1 MIEFLNL
8 KTLNAPYE
16 KQFYQ
21 KFEQFLSSGYY
32 VLGKEVQQF
41 ETDFA
46 GYCGTD
52 YAIGTGN
59 GLDAIRLIL
68 EAYKILGRLQAGD
81 EIIVPANTYIAS
93 ILAISQAGLKPVLVE
108 PNINTYNLDTE
119 RVSEKISSKTK
130 AILAVHLYGLV
141 SDWDTLSEVAQSHDL
156 LLLEDAAQ
164 AHGAVWNKRKTGNLG
179 DAAAFSFYP
188 TKNLGALGDAG
199 AVTTNDDEL
208 AEIIKKLR
216 HYGQQQKYVS
226 RYKGINSRLDEIQ
239 AAFLNVKL
247 PALDTSNNKR
257 RQIASTYI
265 KHIKHSEIILPV
277 FDTQAHVYH
286 QFTIRTKQ
294 RDDLKKYLDKHGI
307 QTLIHYPVPP
317 HKQPAY
323 SEWQHESYP
332 VTEQIHREIL
342 SLPIRENLT
351 DNEIFY
357 IIDKINRY

>member
-8 KTLNAPYE
+8 KTLNSPYE
-16 KQFYQ
+16 KQFHQ
-21 KFEQFLSSGYY
+21 KFDQFLSSGYY
-32 VLGKEVQQF
+32 ILGKEVQQF
-41 ETDFA
+41 ETNFA
-46 GYCGTD
+46 DYCGTT

-68 EAYKILGRLQAGD
+68 EAYKILGKLQIGD

-108 PNINTYNLDTE
+108 PDITTYNFDTE
-119 RVSEKISSKTK
+119 RVLEKINTKTK
-130 AILAVHLYGLV
+130 AVLAVHLYGLV
-141 SDWDTLSEVAQSHDL
+141 SDWDTLSKVAQSHGL

-164 AHGAVWNKRKTGNLG
+164 AHGAIWNTRKAGNLG

-208 AEIIKKLR
+208 AELIKKLR

-226 RYKGINSRLDEIQ
+226 RHKGINSRLDEIQ

-247 PALDTSNNKR
+247 PALDASNLKR
-257 RQIASTYI
+257 RQMASTYI
-265 KHIKHSEIILPV
+265 KHIKHPEIILPV

-307 QTLIHYPVPP
+307 QTLVHYPVPP

-323 SEWQHESYP
+323 SEWRHESYP

-351 DNEIFY
+351 DDEVFY